1 MKLVLAFYEK
11 SVDALNK
18 GADMNALIANAG
30 KRKDTAVINIQ
41 QTPISKVN
49 IRM

>member
-1 MKLVLAFYEK
+1 MMKLVLAFYEK

-18 GADMNALIANAG
+18 GADMNALIAVPV
-30 KRKDTAVINIQ
+30 RERSAVINIQ